1 MMPIHCRCS
10 ILRNLLSVN
19 LWLFRLSKFLQ
30 NTILN
35 NVDVI
40 IFKLT
45 KESFIRKLANVLCS
59 KLRK

>member
-1 MMPIHCRCS
+1 MPIRCRCS
-10 ILRNLLSVN
+10 ILRILLSVN